1 MFIVHRRTFFCCYG
15 HVFIAYIMFSKNNKI
30 PDSAFYNI
38 KGDNKIQLKWKE
50 NIGWTICVG

>member
-1 MFIVHRRTFFCCYG
+1 
-15 HVFIAYIMFSKNNKI
+15 MFSKNNKI